1 MSTYLWQNFLKD
13 TQMIRTIATAI
24 THLYQK
30 SWAQALIEIGPGKGA
45 ITKKIHQISNCF
57 FVVEKDLRMQ
67 EPLQALG
74 LSEQQIIFWDVL
86 EQYLT
91 ELLKERGLQAENA
104 IVVGNLPY
112 YITSPIFKHL
122 FWKEDPDFLWGFF
135 MVQDEVWQ
143 KIKSNAGKKS
153 YLWWL
158 INRGYRV
165 EYVKMVPAKCFSPAP
180 KVKSCLL
187 RFIKKEKTESVAYSA
202 LEAFLNIFSPYS
214 RKTLGKIAKMQEK
227 KGKST
232 YQIPLE
238 LQGKRLEELCWKD
251 LEKILRS
258 NEFWLFK

>member
-24 THLYQK
+24 SHLYQK
-30 SWAQALIEIGPGKGA
+30 SWAQALIEIWPWRWA
-45 ITKKIHQISNCF
+45 ITKKIHQISTCF
-57 FVVEKDLRMQ
+57 FVVEKDLKMQ

-86 EQYLT
+86 EQNLVK
-91 ELLKERGLQAENA
+91 LLSERGVQAENA

-122 FWKEDPDFLWGFF
+122 FWKEIPDFLGGFF
-135 MVQDEVWQ
+135 MVQDEVGQ
-143 KIKSNAGKKS
+143 KIRSDAGKKS

-158 INRGYRV
+158 VNSGYWV

-187 RFIKKEKTESVAYSA
+187 RFTKKEKPESVAHSA
-202 LEAFLNIFSPYS
+202 LESFLNDFSPYS
-214 RKTLGKIAKMQEK
+214 RKTLWKISKMLEK
-227 KGKST
+227 KGKT
-232 YQIPLE
+232 DYKIPLQ
-238 LQGKRLEELCWKD
+238 LQGKRLEELSWD
-251 LEKILRS
+251 DVRHILP
-258 NEFWLFK
+258 

>member
-24 THLYQK
+24 SHLYQK

-45 ITKKIHQISNCF
+45 ITKRIHQISNCF

-67 EPLQALG
+67 EPLEALG
-74 LSEQQIIFWDVL
+74 LAEQQIIFWDVL
-86 EQYLT
+86 EQNLA
-91 ELLKERGLQAENA
+91 ELLNERGVQAENA

-122 FWKEDPDFLWGFF
+122 FWKEIPDFLGGFF
-135 MVQDEVWQ
+135 MVQDEVGQ
-143 KIKSNAGKKS
+143 KIRSDAGKKS

-158 INRGYRV
+158 VNSGYWL
-165 EYVKMVPAKCFSPAP
+165 EYVKIVSAKCFSLAP

-187 RFIKKEKTESVAYSA
+187 RFTKKEKPESVDASA
-202 LEAFLNIFSPYS
+202 LETFLNDFSPYS
-214 RKTLGKIAKMQEK
+214 RKTLWKIAKMREK
-227 KGKST
+227 KGKAD

-238 LQGKRLEELCWKD
+238 LQGKRLEALSWGD
-251 LEKILRS
+251 LEKILRTS
-258 NEFWLFK
+258 